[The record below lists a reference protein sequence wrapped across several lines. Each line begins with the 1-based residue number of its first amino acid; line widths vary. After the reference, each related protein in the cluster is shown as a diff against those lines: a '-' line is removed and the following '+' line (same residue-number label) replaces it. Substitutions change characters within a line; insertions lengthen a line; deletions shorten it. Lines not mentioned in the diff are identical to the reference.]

1 MSRRDYYEVLGV
13 SRDVGEQE
21 LKSAYRKLA
30 LKYHPDRNP
39 NDRTAEERFK
49 EAAEAYAVLADP
61 DKRARYDKFGHAGV
75 GGGTAGFDPS
85 TFRDFNDIFGNLG
98 DMFGFGDIFGSGRR
112 RRGPR
117 RGADLRYD
125 LPISLEDAAAGTEA
139 TLQVPREEPCDQC
152 AGSGAAAGSQP
163 ETCPQCRGHGQV
175 RYQQG
180 FLTVAR
186 PCAACR
192 GAGTVVRNP
201 CNGCRG
207 QGKVSRERKLTVKV
221 PAGIDTGQ
229 QLRLHGEG
237 ELGPHGGEPGDLY
250 VVVHVQDH
258 PVFRREGSDL
268 LCAIPV
274 SYPTLVLGGTITV
287 PTLNGD
293 ETLHVP
299 KGTQG
304 DARLRLRG
312 KGLPHV
318 SGRGRGDL
326 YIDVKVAVPTSVS
339 QEQKALIENL
349 DRIMPQRS
357 FHPHEDGDGAGDDG
371 RPFFSRM
378 KDIFG

>member
-1 MSRRDYYEVLGV
+1 MSKRDYYEVLGV
-13 SRDVGEQE
+13 PRDVGEQE

-49 EAAEAYAVLADP
+49 EAAEAYGVLADP
-61 DKRARYDKFGHAGV
+61 DKRARYDKFGHAGL
-75 GGGTAGFDPS
+75 GGGTPGFDPT
-85 TFRDFNDIFGNLG
+85 TFADFNDIFGNLG
-98 DMFGFGDIFGSGRR
+98 DMFGFGDIFGTGRR

-125 LPISLEDAAAGTEA
+125 LPIALENAAAGTEA
-139 TLQVPREEPCDQC
+139 TLQVPREEPCDRC
-152 AGSGAAAGSQP
+152 AGSGAAAGSSP
-163 ETCPQCRGHGQV
+163 ETCPQCHGRGQV

-186 PCAACR
+186 PCGACR
-192 GAGTVVRNP
+192 GAGKVIRNP
-201 CNGCRG
+201 CNACRG
-207 QGKVSRERKLTVKV
+207 NGCVSRERKLKVKV

-229 QLRLHGEG
+229 QLRLQGEG
-237 ELGPHGGEPGDLY
+237 EHGPHGGDPGDLY
-250 VVVHVQDH
+250 VVIHVQDH

-287 PTLNGD
+287 PTLDGA

-304 DARLRLRG
+304 DARLRFARQGIAARG
-312 KGLPHV
+312 RAGSGRSLHRREGSSPHV
-318 SGRGRGDL
+318 RLAGAEGADRGSRPDHAPAVVRAKRARRG
-326 YIDVKVAVPTSVS
+326 
-339 QEQKALIENL
+339 
-349 DRIMPQRS
+349 
-357 FHPHEDGDGAGDDG
+357 
-371 RPFFSRM
+371 
-378 KDIFG
+378 

>member
-13 SRDVGEQE
+13 PRDVGEQE

-39 NDRTAEERFK
+39 DDRTAEERFK
-49 EAAEAYAVLADP
+49 QAAEAYAVLADP
-61 DKRARYDKFGHAGV
+61 EKRARYDKFGHAGV

-85 TFRDFNDIFGNLG
+85 TFADFNDIVGNLG
-98 DMFGFGDIFGSGRR
+98 DIFGIGDIFGSGRR
-112 RRGPR
+112 RRGPQ

-125 LPISLEDAAAGTEA
+125 LPISLEDAGAGTEA
-139 TLQVPREEPCDQC
+139 TLQVPREEPCDPC
-152 AGSGAAAGSQP
+152 AGSGAAAGSRP
-163 ETCPQCRGHGQV
+163 ETCPQCQGRGQV

-186 PCAACR
+186 PCGTCRGGGTFIRNPCTACR
-192 GAGTVVRNP
+192 G
-201 CNGCRG
+201 NGR
-207 QGKVSRERKLTVKV
+207 VSRERKLKVKV

-229 QLRLHGEG
+229 QLRLQGEG
-237 ELGPHGGEPGDLY
+237 EHGPRGGPPGDLY
-250 VVVHVQDH
+250 VVIHVQDH

-274 SYPTLVLGGTITV
+274 SYPTLVLGGAITV

-299 KGTQG
+299 RGTQG

-318 SGRGRGDL
+318 SGRGHGDL

-339 QEQKALIENL
+339 REQKALIEDL

-357 FHPHEDGDGAGDDG
+357 FDPDEPGDG
-371 RPFFSRM
+371 RPFFSRV

>member
-1 MSRRDYYEVLGV
+1 MSKRDYYEILGV
-13 SRDVGEQE
+13 SRDIGEQE

-49 EAAEAYAVLADP
+49 EAAEAYAVLADAE
-61 DKRARYDKFGHAGV
+61 KRARYDKFGHAGV
-75 GGGTAGFDPS
+75 GGGGTPGFDPS
-85 TFRDFNDIFGNLG
+85 TFADFNDIFGNLG
-98 DMFGFGDIFGSGRR
+98 DMFGFGDIFGAGRR

-125 LPISLEDAAAGTEA
+125 LPISLEDTESGTEA
-139 TLQVPREEPCDQC
+139 TLQVPREEPCDEC
-152 AGSGAAAGSQP
+152 AGSGAAPGSRP
-163 ETCPQCRGHGQV
+163 ETCLQCQGRGQV

-186 PCAACR
+186 PCGTCR
-192 GAGTVVRNP
+192 GAGTIIRNP
-201 CNGCRG
+201 CAACRG
-207 QGKVSRERKLTVKV
+207 NGRVSRERKLKVKV

-229 QLRLHGEG
+229 QLRLQGEG
-237 ELGPHGGEPGDLY
+237 EHGPHGGEPGDLY
-250 VVVHVQDH
+250 VVIHVQEH

-268 LCAIPV
+268 LCSIPV

-312 KGLPHV
+312 RGLPHV

-339 QEQKALIENL
+339 GEQKALIEDL
-349 DRIMPQRS
+349 DRMMPQRS
-357 FHPHEDGDGAGDDG
+357 FEPNEHGDS
-371 RPFFSRM
+371 RPFFSRV

>member
-1 MSRRDYYEVLGV
+1 MSKRDYYEVLGV

-21 LKSAYRKLA
+21 LKSTYRKLA

-49 EAAEAYAVLADP
+49 EAAEAYAVLADSE
-61 DKRARYDKFGHAGV
+61 KRARYDKFGHAGV
-75 GGGTAGFDPS
+75 GGGGTPGFDPS
-85 TFRDFNDIFGNLG
+85 TFADFNDIFGNLG
-98 DMFGFGDIFGSGRR
+98 DMFGFGDIFGAGRR

-125 LPISLEDAAAGTEA
+125 LPISLEDTESGTEA
-139 TLQVPREEPCDQC
+139 TLQIPREEPCDEC
-152 AGSGAAAGSQP
+152 AGSGAAPGSRP
-163 ETCPQCRGHGQV
+163 ETCLQCQGRGQV

-186 PCAACR
+186 PCGTCR
-192 GAGTVVRNP
+192 GAGTIIRNP
-201 CNGCRG
+201 CAACQGNGR
-207 QGKVSRERKLTVKV
+207 VSRERKLKVKV

-229 QLRLHGEG
+229 QLRLQGEG
-237 ELGPHGGEPGDLY
+237 EHGPHGGEPGDLY
-250 VVVHVQDH
+250 VVIHVQEH

-268 LCAIPV
+268 LCSIPV

-312 KGLPHV
+312 RGLPHV

-339 QEQKALIENL
+339 GEQKALIEDL
-349 DRIMPQRS
+349 DRMMPQRS
-357 FHPHEDGDGAGDDG
+357 FDPNEHGDN
-371 RPFFSRM
+371 RPFFSRV

>member
-1 MSRRDYYEVLGV
+1 MSKRDYYEVLGV
-13 SRDVGEQE
+13 PRSVGEQE

-49 EAAEAYAVLADP
+49 EAAEAYGVLADS

-75 GGGTAGFDPS
+75 AGAGSPGFDPA

-98 DMFGFGDIFGSGRR
+98 DIFGFGDIFGSGRQ

-125 LPISLEDAAAGTEA
+125 LPIALEDAAAGTEA
-139 TLQVPREEPCDQC
+139 TLQVPREEPCDHC
-152 AGSGAAAGSQP
+152 AGSGAAGGSSP
-163 ETCPQCRGHGQV
+163 ETCPQCHGRGQV

-186 PCAACR
+186 PCGACR
-192 GAGTVVRNP
+192 GAGTVIRNP
-201 CNGCRG
+201 CIACRG
-207 QGKVSRERKLTVKV
+207 NGRVSRERKLKVKV

-229 QLRLHGEG
+229 QLRLQGEG
-237 ELGPHGGEPGDLY
+237 EHGPHGGEPGDLY
-250 VVVHVQDH
+250 VVIHVQDH

-318 SGRGRGDL
+318 AGRGRGDL

-339 QEQKALIENL
+339 QEQKALIEDL

-357 FHPHEDGDGAGDDG
+357 FEPNEHGDGDGS
-371 RPFFSRM
+371 RPFFSRV

>member
-1 MSRRDYYEVLGV
+1 
-13 SRDVGEQE
+13 
-21 LKSAYRKLA
+21 
-30 LKYHPDRNP
+30 
-39 NDRTAEERFK
+39 
-49 EAAEAYAVLADP
+49 
-61 DKRARYDKFGHAGV
+61 
-75 GGGTAGFDPS
+75 
-85 TFRDFNDIFGNLG
+85 
-98 DMFGFGDIFGSGRR
+98 MFGFGDIFGAGRR

-125 LPISLEDAAAGTEA
+125 LPISLEDTESGTEA
-139 TLQVPREEPCDQC
+139 TLQVPREEPCAEC
-152 AGSGAAAGSQP
+152 AGSGAAAGSRP
-163 ETCPQCRGHGQV
+163 ETCLQCQGRGQV

-186 PCAACR
+186 PCGACR
-192 GAGTVVRNP
+192 GAGTVIRNP
-201 CNGCRG
+201 CDACRG
-207 QGKVSRERKLTVKV
+207 NGRVSRERKLKVKV

-229 QLRLHGEG
+229 QLRLQGEG
-237 ELGPHGGEPGDLY
+237 EHGPHGGEPGDLY
-250 VVVHVQDH
+250 VVIHVQEH
-258 PVFRREGSDL
+258 PVFRRDGSDL
-268 LCAIPV
+268 LCSIPV

-339 QEQKALIENL
+339 GEQKALIEDL
-349 DRIMPQRS
+349 DRMMPQRS
-357 FHPHEDGDGAGDDG
+357 FEPNEHGDN
-371 RPFFSRM
+371 RPFFSRV

>member
-1 MSRRDYYEVLGV
+1 MSKRDYYEVLGV
-13 SRDVGEQE
+13 PRSVGEQE

-39 NDRTAEERFK
+39 DDRTAEERFK
-49 EAAEAYAVLADP
+49 EAAEAYGVLADP

-75 GGGTAGFDPS
+75 AGAGSPGFDPA

-98 DMFGFGDIFGSGRR
+98 DMFGFGDIFGSGRQ

-117 RGADLRYD
+117 RG
-125 LPISLEDAAAGTEA
+125 
-139 TLQVPREEPCDQC
+139 
-152 AGSGAAAGSQP
+152 
-163 ETCPQCRGHGQV
+163 
-175 RYQQG
+175 
-180 FLTVAR
+180 
-186 PCAACR
+186 
-192 GAGTVVRNP
+192 
-201 CNGCRG
+201 NGR
-207 QGKVSRERKLTVKV
+207 VSRERRLKVKV

-229 QLRLHGEG
+229 QLRLQGEG
-237 ELGPHGGEPGDLY
+237 EHGPRGGEPGDLY
-250 VVVHVQDH
+250 VVIHVQDH

-318 SGRGRGDL
+318 AGRGHGDL

-339 QEQKALIENL
+339 QEQKTLIEDL

-357 FHPHEDGDGAGDDG
+357 FEPNEHGDGDGS
-371 RPFFSRM
+371 RPFFSRV